1 MSALVGDVFAECN
14 ELRKGKQTIS
24 TTEALAGK
32 EVIGLYFSASWC
44 GPCKRFT
51 PMLRDVY
58 NILKQSG
65 KSFEIIFVSSDSED
79 ENFEEYYDAMPW
91 LAVPFDETDLRE
103 GDLPQRFGYAGIPHL
118 VLLDG
123 QTGREITRDGTEII
137 GQFGPA
143 AFPYD
148 ENAINAALEVARQKL
163 LSVVNDW
170 SILGSEA
177 DAATFRRKEAVAVLV
192 GNSDG
197 PAQHIAP
204 RLKEAYDAI
213 GGSRMA
219 VVYIPHG
226 VSNASKE
233 AQFQSTFP
241 ADWIKLQRPETILT
255 ALSQALG
262 GPPRPS
268 LAVFSGDGKIL
279 FNEDASMLV
288 YQVSMYNYS
297 DYTISLMKPSRFS
310 YRLTLFLPM
319 NSTYH
324 TLPPHNA
331 AQYIH

>member
-1 MSALVGDVFAECN
+1 MSALLNDVFADCK
-14 ELRKGKQTIS
+14 ELRKGKDTIS
-24 TTEALAGK
+24 TAEALRGS

-65 KSFEIIFVSSDSED
+65 KSFEIIFVSSDSD
-79 ENFEEYYDAMPW
+79 DDSFEQYYGAMPW
-91 LAVPFDETDLRE
+91 LAIPFDDTDVRE
-103 GDLPQRFGYAGIPHL
+103 GDLPHRFGCSGIPHL

-123 QTGREITRDGTEII
+123 RTGKEITRDGTEII

-143 AFPYD
+143 AYPYD
-148 ENAINAALEVARQKL
+148 ENAINSSLEMARQKL
-163 LSVVNDW
+163 LAVVNDW

-177 DAATFRRKEAVAVLV
+177 DASVFRRKEAVVVLV

-204 RLKEAYDAI
+204 RLIEAYAAI
-213 GGSRMA
+213 GESRMA

-233 AQFQSTFP
+233 AQFQATFP
-241 ADWIKLQRPETILT
+241 ADWIKLQRPESILA

-268 LAVFSGDGKIL
+268 LAVFSGDGKVL

-288 YQVSMYNYS
+288 YQVR
-297 DYTISLMKPSRFS
+297 K
-310 YRLTLFLPM
+310 TLIPTTPLHIPT
-319 NSTYH
+319 STFP
-324 TLPPHNA
+324 L
-331 AQYIH
+331 

>member
-1 MSALVGDVFAECN
+1 MSALINDVFAECN
-14 ELRKGKQTIS
+14 ELRKGTETVP
-24 TTEALAGK
+24 TTAALSGK
-32 EVIGLYFSASWC
+32 DVVGLYFSASWC

-65 KSFEIIFVSSDSED
+65 KSFEIIFVSSDSD
-79 ENFEEYYDAMPW
+79 EESFEQYYGAMPW
-91 LAVPFDETDLRE
+91 LSVPFDETDVRE
-103 GDLPQRFGYAGIPHL
+103 GELPQRFGCSGIPHL

-123 QTGREITRDGTEII
+123 RTGKEITRDGTEII

-143 AFPYD
+143 AYPYD
-148 ENAINAALEVARQKL
+148 QNAINAALEMARQKL

-177 DAATFRRKEAVAVLV
+177 DASTFRRKEAVAVLV

-204 RLKEAYDAI
+204 RLKEAYEAI

-241 ADWIKLQRPETILT
+241 ADWIKLQRPEIILT

-268 LAVFSGDGKIL
+268 LAVFSGDGKVL

-288 YQVSMYNYS
+288 YQVRKRY
-297 DYTISLMKPSRFS
+297 
-310 YRLTLFLPM
+310 
-319 NSTYH
+319 
-324 TLPPHNA
+324 
-331 AQYIH
+331 